1 MIPAPFLTS
10 ALVLQIVFLRV
21 PAKHRVQCIDA
32 KISTHKAQADNM
44 LRRAINTHDKA
55 LSINLDDKIYGA
67 IAEIGAAQEVARWFF
82 RVGAAAGS
90 VAKTISAYDMQ
101 VSDEVYG
108 EASRYVSRDRLESM
122 LQKEYDLMVQRLSK
136 KRGHDTRF
144 FAFCNTV
151 AARNFAGTNECQ
163 GWIGL
168 RFQAEPGGEA
178 NTIIL
183 HINMLDDSANAQHEA
198 VGILGVNLIYSAFIG
213 TGTPEENLAN
223 LTDNLT
229 KGRLEADL
237 VNVTGPAFEG
247 IDSIET
253 GIAILSS
260 GLAEAVLFGRDGAQQ
275 PPTEVLRKRPAI
287 IKRTS
292 MRYSSAVDTVG
303 FEAAGRRL
311 AENLDESAKN
321 PINVTEFSI
330 NSVHAGSPD
339 ETEKYL
345 DHVREL
351 VDQHEWTMVTRLR
364 QSYKLSR
371 YLRRYSQ
378 QPLRFLMGISTFAM
392 LLSDKFYVDS
402 DDDLLQ
408 ATGKLFSS
416 EVIAYV
422 QSMSLVDV
430 RQHLESV
437 NLDPNWVATTDDSNR
452 VSIKNLSLRGPLMRL
467 LQYVTESGFV
477 EDLPDH

>member
-1 MIPAPFLTS
+1 MSNPNKL
-10 ALVLQIVFLRV
+10 
-21 PAKHRVQCIDA
+21 
-32 KISTHKAQADNM
+32 IS
-44 LRRAINTHDKA
+44 THDKA
-55 LSINLDDKIYGA
+55 LSINLDDKVYGA

-108 EASRYVSRDRLESM
+108 EASRYVSRERVEAM
-122 LQKEYDLMVQRLSK
+122 LQKEYDLMVERLSE

-183 HINMLDDSANAQHEA
+183 HINMLDDSAIAQQEA
-198 VGILGVNLIYSAFIG
+198 VGILGVNLIYSAFVGMG
-213 TGTPEENLAN
+213 TAEENLAS
-223 LTDNLT
+223 LTDNLME
-229 KGRLEADL
+229 GRLEADL
-237 VNVTGPAFEG
+237 VDVSGPAFQG

-260 GLAEAVLFGRDGAQQ
+260 GLAEAVLFGRDGVQQ
-275 PPTEVLRKRPAI
+275 PPTEILRKRPAI

-303 FEAAGRRL
+303 FAAARRRL
-311 AENLDESAKN
+311 SEELDESAKT
-321 PINVTEFSI
+321 PLNVTEFSI
-330 NSVHAGSPD
+330 DSAHAGSRS
-339 ETEKYL
+339 ETAEFL

-351 VDQHEWTMVTRLR
+351 VGQHEWTMVTRLR

-392 LLSDKFYVDS
+392 LLSDKFYADS

-408 ATGKLFSS
+408 ATGKLFSNG
-416 EVIAYV
+416 VKAYV
-422 QSMSLVDV
+422 QPMSLADI

-437 NLDPNWVATTDDSNR
+437 NIDPSWVDTTDDSDT
-452 VSIKNLSLRGPLMRL
+452 VSMKNLSLHGPLMRL
-467 LQYVTESGFV
+467 LQYLTESGFV
-477 EDLPDH
+477 EDLPDP

>member
-1 MIPAPFLTS
+1 MPNNAPG
-10 ALVLQIVFLRV
+10 
-21 PAKHRVQCIDA
+21 
-32 KISTHKAQADNM
+32 THQ
-44 LRRAINTHDKA
+44 KA
-55 LSINLDDKIYGA
+55 LSINLDDKIYGV

-108 EASRYVSRDRLESM
+108 KASRYVSRDRVEAM
-122 LQKEYDLMVQRLSK
+122 LQKEYDLLVQRLSE

-178 NTIIL
+178 NTLIL
-183 HINMLDDSANAQHEA
+183 HINMLDDTAIAQQEA
-198 VGILGVNLIYSAFIG
+198 VGILGVNVIYSVFFG
-213 TGTPEENLAN
+213 TGGPEGNLSS
-223 LTDNLT
+223 LTDNLAE
-229 KGRLEADL
+229 GRLEADL
-237 VNVTGPAFEG
+237 VDVSGPAFES
-247 IDSIET
+247 IDPVQT
-253 GIAILSS
+253 GLAIVSS
-260 GLAEAVLFGRDGAQQ
+260 GLAETVLFDRDGMQQ
-275 PPTEVLRKRPAI
+275 PPTEIVRKRPTI

-292 MRYSSAVDTVG
+292 MRYSSAVDTAG
-303 FEAAGRRL
+303 FEAAGHKL
-311 AENLDESAKN
+311 AEDLDESAKT
-321 PINVTEFSI
+321 PLNVTEFSI
-330 NSVHAGSPD
+330 NSVHAGGCD
-339 ETEKYL
+339 GTAEVL
-345 DHVREL
+345 DHIRKL
-351 VDQHEWTMVTRLR
+351 IDQHEWVMLTRLR

-408 ATGKLFSS
+408 ATGKLFANG
-416 EVIAYV
+416 VKAYV
-422 QSMSLVDV
+422 QPMSLANV
-430 RQHLESV
+430 RRHLESV
-437 NLDPNWVATTDDSNR
+437 NVNPDWVETTDESDT
-452 VSIKNLSLRGPLMRL
+452 VSMNNLSLRGPLMRL
-467 LQYVTESGFV
+467 LQYLTESGFV
-477 EDLPDH
+477 EDLRDP

>member
-1 MIPAPFLTS
+1 MSMPSKP
-10 ALVLQIVFLRV
+10 
-21 PAKHRVQCIDA
+21 P
-32 KISTHKAQADNM
+32 STHQ
-44 LRRAINTHDKA
+44 KA

-108 EASRYVSRDRLESM
+108 KASRYVSRDRVEAM
-122 LQKEYDLMVQRLSK
+122 LQKEYDLLVRRLSE
-136 KRGHDTRF
+136 KRGSDTRF

-168 RFQAEPGGEA
+168 RFQTEPGGEA

-183 HINMLDDSANAQHEA
+183 HINMLDDTAIAQQEA
-198 VGILGVNLIYSAFIG
+198 VGILGVSVIYSAFFG
-213 TGTPEENLAN
+213 TGGPEGNLSS
-223 LTDNLT
+223 LTDNLAE
-229 KGRLEADL
+229 GRLEADL
-237 VNVTGPAFEG
+237 VDVSGPAFAD
-247 IDSIET
+247 IDSVQT
-253 GIAILSS
+253 GLAIISS
-260 GLAEAVLFGRDGAQQ
+260 GLAEAVLFDRDAVQQ
-275 PPTEVLRKRPAI
+275 PPTEIIRKRPAI

-292 MRYSSAVDTVG
+292 MRYSSAVDTAG
-303 FEAAGRRL
+303 FEAAGHKL
-311 AENLDESAKN
+311 AKDLDKSTKT
-321 PINVTEFSI
+321 PLNVTEFSI
-330 NSVHAGSPD
+330 NSVYAGSCDDPA
-339 ETEKYL
+339 EVL
-345 DHVREL
+345 DHIRKL
-351 VDQHEWTMVTRLR
+351 IAQHEWIMLTRLR

-402 DDDLLQ
+402 DDDLMQ
-408 ATGKLFSS
+408 ATGKLFANG
-416 EVIAYV
+416 VKAYV
-422 QSMSLVDV
+422 QPMSLVDV

-437 NLDPNWVATTDDSNR
+437 NVDPDWVRTTDKSDT
-452 VSIKNLSLRGPLMRL
+452 VSMQNLSLRGPLMRL

-477 EDLPDH
+477 EDLPDP

>member
-1 MIPAPFLTS
+1 MSLPNK
-10 ALVLQIVFLRV
+10 V
-21 PAKHRVQCIDA
+21 
-32 KISTHKAQADNM
+32 IS
-44 LRRAINTHDKA
+44 THDKA

-108 EASRYVSRDRLESM
+108 EASRYVSRDRVESM

-168 RFQAEPGGEA
+168 RFQVEPGGE
-178 NTIIL
+178 
-183 HINMLDDSANAQHEA
+183 
-198 VGILGVNLIYSAFIG
+198 
-213 TGTPEENLAN
+213 ENLAS

-237 VNVTGPAFEG
+237 VDVSGPAFEG

-292 MRYSSAVDTVG
+292 MRYSSAVDTAG
-303 FEAAGRRL
+303 FEAAGHRL
-311 AENLDESAKN
+311 AEDLDESAKN

-330 NSVHAGSPD
+330 NSVHAGSHD
-339 ETEKYL
+339 ETAKFLE
-345 DHVREL
+345 HIREL

-416 EVIAYV
+416 EVKAYV
-422 QSMSLVDV
+422 QSMSLADV

-437 NLDPNWVATTDDSNR
+437 NLDPNWVATTDNSNR
-452 VSIKNLSLRGPLMRL
+452 VSMKNLSLHGPLMRL
-467 LQYVTESGFV
+467 LQYLTESGFV

>member
-1 MIPAPFLTS
+1 MPNNAP
-10 ALVLQIVFLRV
+10 
-21 PAKHRVQCIDA
+21 
-32 KISTHKAQADNM
+32 STHQ
-44 LRRAINTHDKA
+44 KA
-55 LSINLDDKIYGA
+55 LSINLDDKIYGV

-108 EASRYVSRDRLESM
+108 KASRYVSRDRVEAM
-122 LQKEYDLMVQRLSK
+122 LQKEYDLLVQRLNE

-151 AARNFAGTNECQ
+151 AVRNFAGTNECQ

-183 HINMLDDSANAQHEA
+183 HINMLDDTAIAQQEA
-198 VGILGVNLIYSAFIG
+198 VGILGVNVIYTAFFG
-213 TGTPEENLAN
+213 TGGPEGNLSS
-223 LTDNLT
+223 LTDNLAE
-229 KGRLEADL
+229 GRLEADL
-237 VNVTGPAFEG
+237 VEVSGPAFESV
-247 IDSIET
+247 DPVRT
-253 GIAILSS
+253 GLAVVSS
-260 GLAEAVLFGRDGAQQ
+260 GLAEAVLFDRDGMQQ
-275 PPTEVLRKRPAI
+275 PPTEIVRKRPTI

-303 FEAAGRRL
+303 FEAAGHKL
-311 AENLDESAKN
+311 AEDLDESAKT
-321 PINVTEFSI
+321 PLNVTEFSI
-330 NSVHAGSPD
+330 NSVHAGGCD
-339 ETEKYL
+339 DTAEVL
-345 DHVREL
+345 DHIRKL
-351 VDQHEWTMVTRLR
+351 IDQHEWIMLTRLR

-408 ATGKLFSS
+408 ATGKLFANG
-416 EVIAYV
+416 VKAYV
-422 QSMSLVDV
+422 QPMSLANV
-430 RQHLESV
+430 RRHLESV
-437 NLDPNWVATTDDSNR
+437 NVNPDWVETTNESDT
-452 VSIKNLSLRGPLMRL
+452 VSMKNLSLCGPLMRL
-467 LQYVTESGFV
+467 LQYLTESGFV
-477 EDLPDH
+477 EDLPDP